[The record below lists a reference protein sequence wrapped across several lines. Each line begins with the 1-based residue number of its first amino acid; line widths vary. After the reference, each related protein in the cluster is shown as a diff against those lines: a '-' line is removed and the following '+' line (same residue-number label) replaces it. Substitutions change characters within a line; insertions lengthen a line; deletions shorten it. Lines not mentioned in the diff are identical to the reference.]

1 MQAITRST
9 QSAVRRP
16 AAVAGLVLL
25 MVVTLIGL
33 LGVGRSAT
41 AQSTAGVV
49 TYAGADHNIW
59 RIGGDGGDRRQLTQ
73 DGTSDAPVW
82 LAAGRQIVF
91 QSIRDSR
98 VITVAE
104 GALTL
109 NQIYLMNGDGS
120 APTRLSD
127 GQSDD
132 KFPTAAADSNRI
144 VLLRNRNWRMQS
156 GNPVRDTEIGS
167 MRLDGSDYRA
177 YGSQVTDARLRIDR
191 YPARQSS
198 DGSRIVLVRKA
209 PGKSDTLQVLD
220 TTSGAF
226 TTLAL
231 DQDRSAA
238 DGTVEYLW
246 PRFDPQGR
254 IVVLRRSYTYGPV
267 DVALISLDVS
277 GKNVQNLISAMPFEA
292 LANGFD
298 VNWATRTVVGARA
311 PQMPGGLNPEE
322 VYLYNLADGNV
333 SAPLD
338 SGHAPSFIAFA
349 PAPLPTAAPPATLPP
364 SPTRD
369 PNAPTPTIV
378 PVKPLIDT
386 PDPLFYSV
394 WQRVD
399 RPVKENVAVRS
410 WIWGPLGRAVAQE
423 PYGAGSRL
431 VQYFDKAR
439 MELNPAAGDKPA
451 FVTNGLLVVE
461 MMSGR
466 IQTGPASYETRSPAT
481 VPIGGDGAN
490 NPAPSYATLARIS
503 SLAGENRAVTALK
516 QQVTASLSN
525 TGVRGTIPFPA
536 TESLSYYAPETGHN
550 IPDVF
555 FNFLNQ
561 TGKVYSNGGYSD
573 GTILDWV
580 FTVGYPISE
589 PVWTRM
595 TIAGQPRNVMV
606 QAFQRQILT
615 YIPDYSPPWNVQF
628 GNVGV
633 QYYGWRYGH
642 AP

>member
-1 MQAITRST
+1 MQLINRST
-9 QSAVRRP
+9 TTQAPRTARL
-16 AAVAGLVLL
+16 AGLALFML
-25 MVVTLIGL
+25 AALTAGSTLI
-33 LGVGRSAT
+33 RSAA

-59 RIGGDGGDRRQLTQ
+59 RIGADGGDRRQLTQ
-73 DGTSDAPVW
+73 DGMSDTPVW
-82 LAAGRQIVF
+82 VAGGRQIAF
-91 QSIRDSR
+91 QSIRAGR

-104 GALTL
+104 GTLTL
-109 NQIYLMNGDGS
+109 NQIYLMGSDGS
-120 APTRLSD
+120 AAAQLSD
-127 GQSDD
+127 GSSDD
-132 KFPTAAADSNRI
+132 KFPEATADGSRI
-144 VLLRNRNWRMQS
+144 VFVRNHNWRVQN

-167 MRLDGSDYRA
+167 MRLDGSDYRV
-177 YGSQVTDARLRIDR
+177 YGRQVTDARLRIDR
-191 YPARQSS
+191 YPARLSP
-198 DGSRIVLVRKA
+198 DGSKIVLVRKA

-220 TTSGAF
+220 VANGAF
-226 TTLAL
+226 MTLTL
-231 DQDRSAA
+231 DADRSAT

-246 PRFDPQGR
+246 PRFDPQGH

-267 DVALISLDVS
+267 EVALISLDVT
-277 GKNVQNLISAMPFEA
+277 GQNARNLISAMPFEA

-298 VNWATRTVVGARA
+298 VNWAARTVIGARA
-311 PQMPGGLNPEE
+311 PQLPGGLNPEE
-322 VYLYNLADGNV
+322 IYLYNLADGSS

-338 SGHAPSFIAFA
+338 SGHAPSFIPFA
-349 PAPLPTAAPPATLPP
+349 AAPLPTVAPSATVPP
-364 SPTRD
+364 SATRD
-369 PNAPTPTIV
+369 PNAPSPTAA

-386 PDPLFYSV
+386 PDPLFYNV
-394 WQRVD
+394 WERVD

-410 WIWGPLGRAVAQE
+410 WIWGPQGRAVAQE

-439 MELNPAAGDKPA
+439 MELNPAGSKPA

-461 MMSGR
+461 LMSGR
-466 IQTGPASYETRSPAT
+466 VQTGPTQYETRSPAV

-503 SLAGENRAVTALK
+503 SLSGENRAVAAPK
-516 QQVTASLSN
+516 QLVTASLSN
-525 TGVRGTIPFPA
+525 TGARGTITFPA

-561 TGKVYSNGGYSD
+561 TGKVYSDGSYHD

-615 YIPDYSPPWNVQF
+615 YIPDYGPPWNVQF

-633 QYYGWRYGH
+633 AYYGWRYGH